1 MALSFLGVLGL
12 LPLPLPLPLPPPPWL
27 PELLPLDTGGS
38 VLTGGVLA
46 EEATDK

>member
-12 LPLPLPLPLPPPPWL
+12 LPLPLPLPLPLRL

-38 VLTGGVLA
+38 VLTGVLA

>member
-12 LPLPLPLPLPPPPWL
+12 LPLPLPLPLPLRL

>member
-1 MALSFLGVLGL
+1 MALSLLGMLGLLL
-12 LPLPLPLPLPPPPWL
+12 LPLPLPLPPWL

-38 VLTGGVLA
+38 LLTDGVLA

>member
-12 LPLPLPLPLPPPPWL
+12 LPLPLPLPLPPRL